1 VSTVV
6 LEGSV
11 YAELRPTKV
20 ADHDADGIAE
30 LMVKFDHSQVA
41 DLLEPAD
48 EVSITVD
55 GEVGGILFSGTD
67 TIRVIDKGDYRT
79 IGDGY

>member
-20 ADHDADGIAE
+20 ADHDADGILD
-30 LMVKFDHSQVA
+30 LMVKFERSGVA

-48 EVSITVD
+48 EVILT
-55 GEVGGILFSGTD
+55 VGGKVGDILFAGED